1 VAFKVFAAG
10 EVLTAANVNDYLM
23 EQVLIVCTSGTRP
36 ASPGEGWTIY
46 ETDTDRILTYD
57 GSGWVIGL
65 EYGAW
70 TDYSGSFT
78 WAASGTQP
86 AIGNGTISA
95 RYRRGGKLVYYNF
108 RITMGSTTTYGTGSY
123 TFSLPVNAAARFFTG
138 SAYLR
143 DASATS
149 NGHAPGICL
158 IDGPTT
164 PTVMTA
170 TSSTGT
176 GTGGVV
182 GQTAPFTWAN
192 TDILQ
197 AEIVYET
204 V

>member
-1 VAFKVFAAG
+1 MAFKTFTAG

-23 EQVLIVCTSGTRP
+23 EQSVIGCTSGTRP
-36 ASPGEGWTIY
+36 SSPQEGMTIF
-46 ETDTDRILTYD
+46 ETDTDRILTWD
-57 GSGWVIGL
+57 GSAWVIGI
-65 EYGAW
+65 EYAAW

-86 AIGNGTISA
+86 ALGNGTVSA
-95 RYRRGGKLVYYNF
+95 RYRRSGKLVYYAF
-108 RITMGSTTTYGTGSY
+108 RLTMGSTTTYGTGSY
-123 TFSLPVNAAARFFTG
+123 SFSLPVNAAARFFTG

-170 TSSTGT
+170 TSSSGAGT
-176 GTGGVV
+176 GTVV